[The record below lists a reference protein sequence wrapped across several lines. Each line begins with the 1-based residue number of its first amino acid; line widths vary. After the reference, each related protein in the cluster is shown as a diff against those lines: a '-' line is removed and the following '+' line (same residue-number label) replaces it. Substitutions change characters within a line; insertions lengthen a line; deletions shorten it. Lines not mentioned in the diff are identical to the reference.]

1 MFTIKHLIKY
11 ISWALLAA
19 LIVTVATGNEA
30 YAYGESNARAL
41 GMGGSHTALAR
52 NYHSLQYNP
61 ANLGL
66 LDGNQGV
73 AVQMFSIGT
82 QLKNNTFN
90 YGDYNKY
97 TGAYLTR
104 DDKETIL
111 SKIPAEGLTLKAS
124 AEGGATSFSVGRFA
138 FSASGYASSSV
149 NLPKDP
155 VELILYGNAYVP
167 NLDLGTTRGEAWGVA
182 DFGFGY
188 GHTLQQWGDGELAVG
203 ASFHY
208 LRGVIYEKILHA
220 EGYAETGDTAIT
232 ADGNMIVRSAAGGSG
247 YSFDIG
253 MATRFKTDYVFSF
266 AILNLV
272 NKLRWNGDPELTTY
286 SFEMK
291 PLNSNSMDDD
301 SLTVSNDTTVATETF
316 GQKKPA
322 IVKMGLSSTYS
333 GILWAVDWEQGFSNT
348 AASSANPRISG
359 GLEYK
364 ALSWLPVRTGL
375 SFGGLIGGYAAI
387 GFGIDLGVY
396 NFDFALA
403 NQGSILPNGA
413 KGLLFSMSSDFR
425 F

>member
-1 MFTIKHLIKY
+1 MFTINQITKTAI
-11 ISWALLAA
+11 IMLLASVILVPIA
-19 LIVTVATGNEA
+19 WNDAH
-30 YAYGESNARAL
+30 AYGESNARAL

-52 NYHSLQYNP
+52 NYHTLQYNP

-66 LDGNQGV
+66 LEGNHGV

-82 QLKNNTFN
+82 QLKNNTFS

-111 SKIPAEGLTLKAS
+111 SKIPAEGLTLKAT
-124 AEGGATSFSVGRFA
+124 AEGGATSFSTGHFA
-138 FSASGYASSSV
+138 FSATGYASSSV

-167 NLDLGTTRGEAWGVA
+167 TLDLGTTRGEAWGVA

-188 GHTLQQWGDGELAVG
+188 GHTLRTWENGELAVG

-208 LRGVIYEKILHA
+208 LKGIIYEKIIHA
-220 EGYAETGDTAIT
+220 EGYAETGDTAIM
-232 ADGNMIVRSAAGGSG
+232 ADGNMIVRSATGGSG

-253 MATRFKTDYVFSF
+253 MATRFNTDYVFSF
-266 AILNLV
+266 AILNFV
-272 NKLRWNGDPELTTY
+272 NKLRWNNEPELTTY
-286 SFEMK
+286 TFEMK
-291 PLNSNSMDDD
+291 PLNSNSIDED
-301 SLTVSNDTTVATETF
+301 SLTVSNDTTVATESF

-322 IVKMGLSSTYS
+322 IVKLGLSSTYS

-359 GLEYK
+359 GLEYR

-387 GFGIDLGVY
+387 GFGLDLGPY

-403 NQGSILPNGA
+403 NQGSILPSGA
-413 KGLLFSMSSDFR
+413 KGLLFSLSSDFR